1 MNQNML
7 VLCHIYYFLQE
18 VTDSNILVFPAG
30 TIADQIQ
37 IVLLEKNDVSQ
48 GYQLQI
54 DLRACF
60 ETGKNIYYYYYY
72 FYYYYLK

>member
-1 MNQNML
+1 MVFNTFSSESEGTPFMSYL
-7 VLCHIYYFLQE
+7 LSFFLQE
-18 VTDSNILVFPAG
+18 VKDSNILVFPTG
-30 TIADQIQ
+30 TIGDQIS

-60 ETGKNIYYYYYY
+60 ETGKNTYH
-72 FYYYYLK
+72 